1 MAGGLFADSVLDGV
15 QRIRDSWG
23 WFMFLGVL
31 LIVCGLI
38 CIAGDITATFATV
51 FAFGCL
57 MMLSG
62 VVALVH
68 AFRVHTW
75 NGFFLYLM
83 SALLR
88 GFTGYV
94 LVRYPVA
101 GAVGITLVLALFFVA
116 GGLFRAIGAGILG
129 LPRWGW
135 SVFSGIVAV
144 ALGITL
150 LAQMPVSSIW
160 FIGFAIG
167 LDLILE
173 GTSLVGFAMAIH
185 HLPRP
190 ISYRERNVY
199 SDIDTDLD
207 RAA

>member
-23 WFMFLGVL
+23 WFMFLGCL

-51 FAFGCL
+51 LAFGWL

-101 GAVGITLVLALFFVA
+101 GAAAITLVLASFFLV
-116 GGLFRAIGAGILG
+116 GGLFRAIGAGILA

-135 SVFSGIVAV
+135 SVFSGIVSV
-144 ALGITL
+144 LLGISL
-150 LAQMPVSSIW
+150 LTQMPISSLW

-167 LDLILE
+167 LDLVLE
-173 GTSLVGFAMAIH
+173 GVSLVGFASAIH
-185 HLPRP
+185 RLPRP
-190 ISYRERNVY
+190 VSYREKNAY
-199 SDIDTDLD
+199 DDTGTDIG

>member
-15 QRIRDSWG
+15 QRIRESWG
-23 WFMFLGVL
+23 WFMFLGCL

-51 FAFGCL
+51 LAFGWL

-101 GAVGITLVLALFFVA
+101 GAAAITLVLASFFLV
-116 GGLFRAIGAGILG
+116 GGLFRAIGSGILA

-135 SVFSGIVAV
+135 SMFSGIVSVMLGAV
-144 ALGITL
+144 L
-150 LAQMPVSSIW
+150 LTQMPISSLW

-167 LDLILE
+167 LDLVLE
-173 GTSLVGFAMAIH
+173 GVSLVGFASAIH
-185 HLPRP
+185 RLPRP
-190 ISYRERNVY
+190 ISYREKNAY
-199 SDIDTDLD
+199 HDTGTDIG